1 MTRLSVLAVL
11 AAGTLPALA
20 TAETPNIESGEWEFE
35 SETSFEGDMDMPGD
49 SQTSRECVRSEDI
62 VDSILQMD
70 DEQGVECSITD
81 QSVSEDS
88 MTYTMS
94 CTDPQGGSFDIDGEI
109 SFMGDTA
116 SGVFSATMDTEMGE
130 LDMSQT
136 MEGRRIGDC

>member
-20 TAETPNIESGEWEFE
+20 IAETPNIESGEWEFE
-35 SETSFEGDMDMPGD
+35 SETSFEGAMEMPGE
-49 SQTSRECVRSEDI
+49 SQTSRECVRAEDI

-70 DEQGVECSITD
+70 DEQGVECSVTD
-81 QSVSEDS
+81 QTVSADS

-109 SFMGDTA
+109 AFMGDTA

>member
-1 MTRLSVLAVL
+1 MTRLSVLALL

-116 SGVFSATMDTEMGE
+116 SGVFSATMDTDMGE
-130 LDMSQT
+130 IDMTQT

>member
-1 MTRLSVLAVL
+1 MTRLSVLAFL

-35 SETSFEGDMDMPGD
+35 SETSFEGAMEMPGE
-49 SQTSRECVRSEDI
+49 SQTSRECVRAEDI

-70 DEQGVECSITD
+70 DEQGVECSVTD
-81 QSVSEDS
+81 QTVSADS

-109 SFMGDTA
+109 AFMGDTA